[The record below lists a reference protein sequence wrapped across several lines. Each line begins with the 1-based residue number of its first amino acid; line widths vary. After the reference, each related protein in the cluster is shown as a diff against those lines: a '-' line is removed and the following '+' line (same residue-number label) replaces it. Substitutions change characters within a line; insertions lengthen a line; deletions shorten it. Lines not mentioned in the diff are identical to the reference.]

1 MHTTD
6 PRAPCIDDIQYTI
19 LVELATTKQSKMQN
33 FQRRHSISI
42 KPVYIIPF
50 HSKQIPIIPGPASL
64 ASPIFLPSQMPN
76 QRVVVVTV
84 LITVDLDVAPV
95 TVAVETVT
103 VAVLGTLVTNAEQAL
118 DKTLAGYLV
127 NPAGVET
134 AEATARLDSEDAF
147 NEGLEEEILAK
158 EEDEEE
164 DEALIFKVVVVVT
177 VDTGILVL
185 VAVTYA
191 FKSL

>member
-1 MHTTD
+1 M
-6 PRAPCIDDIQYTI
+6 
-19 LVELATTKQSKMQN
+19 
-33 FQRRHSISI
+33 
-42 KPVYIIPF
+42 
-50 HSKQIPIIPGPASL
+50 
-64 ASPIFLPSQMPN
+64 
-76 QRVVVVTV
+76 VVTV

-118 DKTLAGYLV
+118 DKTLAGYFV
-127 NPAGVET
+127 NPAGVEP

-147 NEGLEEEILAK
+147 NEEFEEEILAEE
-158 EEDEEE
+158 EEDEE

-177 VDTGILVL
+177 VDTGIFVL

>member
-1 MHTTD
+1 
-6 PRAPCIDDIQYTI
+6 
-19 LVELATTKQSKMQN
+19 
-33 FQRRHSISI
+33 
-42 KPVYIIPF
+42 
-50 HSKQIPIIPGPASL
+50 
-64 ASPIFLPSQMPN
+64 MPN
-76 QRVVVVTV
+76 QRVVVVIV

-147 NEGLEEEILAK
+147 NEELEEEILAE

-177 VDTGILVL
+177 VDTGIFVL